1 MTKIGTKLLITV
13 PIVVFF
19 LFLSEMLILYFT
31 QMEYSGAEII
41 RGEKVT
47 KIGVLTPYP
56 YYIILFQMLISN
68 IFLLSIG
75 FTLSLSLYPKI
86 PLGERLLL
94 SFLLGY
100 MELIAFI
107 VIACILIFLPLSILG
122 FDLNYLLN
130 IVERGAMNKQFLMLI
145 GSIIFSGINLIIWK
159 IKKLNNNA

>member
-1 MTKIGTKLLITV
+1 MTKIGTKLLIIV
-13 PIVVFF
+13 PIVAFF

-31 QMEYSGAEII
+31 QMEYTGAEII
-41 RGEKVT
+41 REGRIT

-56 YYIILFQMLISN
+56 YYIVVLQMLISN

-86 PLGERLLL
+86 SLGERLLL

-107 VIACILIFLPLSILG
+107 AIACILIFPPLLTLG

-130 IVERGAMNKQFLMLI
+130 IIEKGAMNKQFLMLI

-159 IKKLNNNA
+159 